1 MIDFYADPAAAHA
14 ALKQRG
20 KSGVVLPLR
29 EAHALGVARFGRLP
43 AT

>member
-14 ALKQRG
+14 ALEQRG
-20 KSGVVLPLR
+20 KTGVVLPLR
-29 EAHALGVARFGRLP
+29 EAHALGVALFGRLP